1 VPDLP
6 LELPPPKKRKRR
18 RRPRPAVRAHKREP
32 TQLALFRAPDVQKCG
47 FCGATVTVLRDVAAC
62 SECGGI
68 VSRDE

>member
-6 LELPPPKKRKRR
+6 LDLPPPKKRTRR
-18 RRPRPAVRAHKREP
+18 RRPRQAVRAHKREP

-47 FCGATVTVLRDVAAC
+47 FCGATVTVLGDAAAC